1 MLNLNYRLKHPVV
14 RRVAPRGAPA
24 WQTGPVFCAS
34 AVTVSADPVV
44 ELFVAQTP
52 GPAGNALLVIHG
64 GPDWDHTY
72 LREPLSRLAGRHRLI
87 LPDLRGCGRSTRG
100 LADSQYTPAAAAG
113 DLAVMLDELGIGHAD
128 VLGFS
133 YGGLIAQRLALAEPG
148 RVRRLVI
155 ASSSVLPVP
164 PDAFDGW
171 DERTRR
177 RAAAAAAWSDPA
189 LSGPELTRA
198 AAIASAPADVWRP
211 QALPGYLDRLA
222 DVHFTAEWL
231 RPFRAGTLPDARP
244 RNATQ
249 RLAALGRPTLLL
261 NGRQDMTFPA
271 GLAEDAAE
279 LIPSAHAAVIEEAGH
294 MAHVDQP
301 GAWLDALTDF
311 LS

>member
-1 MLNLNYRLKHPVV
+1 M
-14 RRVAPRGAPA
+14 
-24 WQTGPVFCAS
+24 FCES
-34 AVTVSADPVV
+34 AVTVSADPAV
-44 ELFVAQTP
+44 ELFVAETP
-52 GPAGNALLVIHG
+52 VPTGNALLVIHG

-72 LREPLSRLAGRHRLI
+72 LREPLSRLAGRHRVI

-113 DLAVMLDELGIGHAD
+113 DLAALLDSLAIGQAD

-133 YGGLIAQRLALAEPG
+133 YGGLIAQQLALAAPG

-155 ASSSVLPVP
+155 ASSSILPVP

-171 DERTRR
+171 HERTRR
-177 RAAAAAAWSDPA
+177 CAAAAAVWSDPT

-198 AAIASAPADVWRP
+198 AAIASAHADIWRP

-222 DVHFTAEWL
+222 GVHFTAEWL

-244 RNATQ
+244 RNAAR
-249 RLAALGRPTLLL
+249 RLAALGLPTLLL
-261 NGRQDMTFPA
+261 HGRQDMTFPA
-271 GLAEDAAE
+271 RLAEDAAE
-279 LIPSAHAAVIEEAGH
+279 LIPSVHAAVIEEAGH
-294 MAHVDQP
+294 MTHVDQP
-301 GAWLDALTDF
+301 GAWLDALTNF